1 MEIPSV
7 GLLNVGAEELKG
19 SDEIKAAAAML
30 RELEGHL
37 PLKFQGFIEGDDII
51 GGKVDVVV
59 TDGFSGNV
67 ALKTAEGT
75 ARLFGHFMRRTFRSS
90 PMAGIGYLFARSA
103 LRRLRDHL
111 DPRKYNGA
119 VFLGLNGIAIKG
131 HGSSDAFG
139 FANAVGVA
147 VDMAKYGFLENVRA
161 EFERLQTSELRS
173 RSAPL

>member
-1 MEIPSV
+1 
-7 GLLNVGAEELKG
+7 
-19 SDEIKAAAAML
+19 
-30 RELEGHL
+30 
-37 PLKFQGFIEGDDII
+37 
-51 GGKVDVVV
+51 
-59 TDGFSGNV
+59 
-67 ALKTAEGT
+67 
-75 ARLFGHFMRRTFRSS
+75 
-90 PMAGIGYLFARSA
+90 MAGIGYLFARSA